1 MNNNNNN
8 NNIYY
13 MYYIIY
19 NILATKA
26 NELSEMGY
34 LAFAFQ
40 RLPRKS
46 TYRQPDRGAKENC
59 MGYLCDTYCNSKA
72 NPWQSVWATVNR
84 RGHT

>member
-1 MNNNNNN
+1 MNNLLSKSKVPNMNN

-46 TYRQPDRGAKENC
+46 TYR
-59 MGYLCDTYCNSKA
+59 
-72 NPWQSVWATVNR
+72 
-84 RGHT
+84 